1 MCYYNRHRP
10 SWLLQDIFMEAA
22 SLLGRA
28 AACSE
33 HALSLPIQQGIVRQL
48 ESAGQLLIRK
58 VDVEAKYLNRL
69 EGTSPLCSCIV
80 HHPT

>member
-1 MCYYNRHRP
+1 M
-10 SWLLQDIFMEAA
+10 DAA

-33 HALSLPIQQGIVRQL
+33 HALSLALRQDIARQL

-69 EGTSPLCSCIV
+69 EGTSPLCYCIFP
-80 HHPT
+80 HLH

>member
-1 MCYYNRHRP
+1 
-10 SWLLQDIFMEAA
+10 MEAA

-33 HALSLPIQQGIVRQL
+33 HALSLPVQQGIVRQL

-69 EGTSPLCSCIV
+69 EGMSPLCSCIV
-80 HHPT
+80 HHLNETVFVHLT